1 MRLVTSSDDMEG
13 LSLSK
18 ILPLVAS
25 CESSTMRTIGT
36 TNASTSTMTSC
47 FGVLIGDWWECPLMR
62 ARRERG
68 KESAHYSACCD
79 ILEAMTRSVCLFCSA
94 KEDLPAPSQRL
105 AAEFGAAC
113 AREGIRLVYGGS
125 GRGLMGVAARAAVAA
140 GGDVLGIMPRH
151 LMRPEHA
158 AADLG
163 TLVIVE
169 TLAERKQKMTD
180 AADLFVA
187 IPGGIGTLN
196 ELIEM
201 LTLNDL
207 GLQAKPVILCAT
219 DGFWEPFIALMER
232 FRDYGVLRP
241 SIAQFLRSAASVEE
255 TMQFVDELLPAER
268 VAESR

>member
-1 MRLVTSSDDMEG
+1 M
-13 LSLSK
+13 
-18 ILPLVAS
+18 
-25 CESSTMRTIGT
+25 
-36 TNASTSTMTSC
+36 N
-47 FGVLIGDWWECPLMR
+47 
-62 ARRERG
+62 
-68 KESAHYSACCD
+68 
-79 ILEAMTRSVCLFCSA
+79 RSVCLFCSA
-94 KEDLPAPSQRL
+94 KEGLPHAAQQL

-113 AREGIRLVYGGS
+113 AARGLRLVYGGS

-140 GGDVLGIMPRH
+140 GGEVLGIMPRH

-163 TLVIVE
+163 TLVIVD
-169 TLAERKQKMTD
+169 TLAERKQRMTD

-219 DGFWEPFIALMER
+219 DGFWEPFTALIER
-232 FRDYGVLRP
+232 FGAYGVLRA
-241 SIAQFLRSAASVEE
+241 SIGEYLKHATSVAE
-255 TMQFVDELLPAER
+255 TMRLIDALLPAAR
-268 VAESR
+268 SAESRGV

>member
-1 MRLVTSSDDMEG
+1 
-13 LSLSK
+13 
-18 ILPLVAS
+18 
-25 CESSTMRTIGT
+25 
-36 TNASTSTMTSC
+36 
-47 FGVLIGDWWECPLMR
+47 
-62 ARRERG
+62 
-68 KESAHYSACCD
+68 
-79 ILEAMTRSVCLFCSA
+79 MTRSVCLFCSA
-94 KEDLPAPSQRL
+94 KEGLPAAAQAL

-113 AREGIRLVYGGS
+113 AASGLRLVYGGS

-163 TLVIVE
+163 TLLIVE

-180 AADLFVA
+180 ASDLFVA

-219 DGFWEPFIALMER
+219 DGFWDPFAALIER
-232 FRDYGVLRP
+232 FEAYGVLRP
-241 SIAQFLRSAASVEE
+241 SIARFLRRAGSVGE
-255 TMQFVDELLPAER
+255 TMQLIDALLPEAR
-268 VAESR
+268 SARSRSV

>member
-1 MRLVTSSDDMEG
+1 M
-13 LSLSK
+13 K
-18 ILPLVAS
+18 
-25 CESSTMRTIGT
+25 
-36 TNASTSTMTSC
+36 
-47 FGVLIGDWWECPLMR
+47 
-62 ARRERG
+62 
-68 KESAHYSACCD
+68 
-79 ILEAMTRSVCLFCSA
+79 RSVCLFCSA
-94 KEDLPAPSQRL
+94 KEGLPPAAQSL

-113 AREGIRLVYGGS
+113 AARDLRLVYGGS

-140 GGDVLGIMPRH
+140 GGEVLGIMPRH

-169 TLAERKQKMTD
+169 TLAERKQKMTE

-219 DGFWEPFIALMER
+219 DGFWLPFVELIER
-232 FRDYGVLRP
+232 FRAYGVLRP
-241 SIAQFLRSAASVEE
+241 SVAQYLRHAATVGE
-255 TMQFVDELLPAER
+255 TMRLVDALLPER
-268 VAESR
+268 RPVQTRSV

>member
-1 MRLVTSSDDMEG
+1 M
-13 LSLSK
+13 K
-18 ILPLVAS
+18 P
-25 CESSTMRTIGT
+25 
-36 TNASTSTMTSC
+36 
-47 FGVLIGDWWECPLMR
+47 
-62 ARRERG
+62 
-68 KESAHYSACCD
+68 
-79 ILEAMTRSVCLFCSA
+79 SVCLFCSA
-94 KEDLPAPSQRL
+94 KEGLPPAAQSL

-113 AREGIRLVYGGS
+113 AARDLRLVYGGS

-140 GGDVLGIMPRH
+140 GGEVLGIMPRR

-219 DGFWEPFIALMER
+219 DGFWDPFTVLIER
-232 FRDYGVLRP
+232 FQAYGVLRE
-241 SIAQFLRSAASVEE
+241 SIARFLRKTSSVEE
-255 TMQFVDELLPAER
+255 TMRFIDELLPALT
-268 VAESR
+268 AESRGV

>member
-1 MRLVTSSDDMEG
+1 M
-13 LSLSK
+13 
-18 ILPLVAS
+18 
-25 CESSTMRTIGT
+25 
-36 TNASTSTMTSC
+36 N
-47 FGVLIGDWWECPLMR
+47 
-62 ARRERG
+62 
-68 KESAHYSACCD
+68 
-79 ILEAMTRSVCLFCSA
+79 RSVCLFCSA
-94 KEDLPAPSQRL
+94 KEGLPDAAQQL

-113 AREGIRLVYGGS
+113 AARRLRLVYGGS

-140 GGDVLGIMPRH
+140 GGEVLGIMPRH

-163 TLVIVE
+163 TLVIVD
-169 TLAERKQKMTD
+169 TLAERKQRMTE

-219 DGFWEPFIALMER
+219 DGFWEPFTALIER
-232 FRDYGVLRP
+232 FHAYGVLRS
-241 SIAQFLRSAASVEE
+241 SITQYLRSAASVEDA
-255 TMQFVDELLPAER
+255 MRLIDALLPAAR
-268 VAESR
+268 SAESRGV